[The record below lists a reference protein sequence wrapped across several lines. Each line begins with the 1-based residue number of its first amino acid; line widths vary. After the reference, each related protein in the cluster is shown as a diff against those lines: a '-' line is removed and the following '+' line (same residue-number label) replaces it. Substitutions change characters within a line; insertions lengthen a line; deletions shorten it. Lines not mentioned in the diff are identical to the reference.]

1 MAVFADTVELRLR
14 IKDPL
19 GAIAILSVATEAA
32 RLAITTPAR
41 QTAYCQADTGVYYVY
56 DVDLAAWVAK
66 DVLISDARI
75 NIKIDLY
82 GVAGAAPRIVNDIK
96 AELGQR
102 IAIARTSDGAGAT
115 DYTSLKDMYQFYKD
129 LAESMVEE
137 AKVEAGTSTGRY
149 LRIRTHPHIGGGMHG

>member
-1 MAVFADTVELRLR
+1 VAVFADTAELRLR

-66 DVLISDARI
+66 DVLISDTRL
-75 NIKIDLY
+75 NTLIDLY
-82 GVAGAAPRIVNDIK
+82 GVAGAAPRVIKDIM

-102 IAIARTSDGAGAT
+102 LYVARTADGAGST
-115 DYTSLKDMYQFYKD
+115 DYQNLSTMKEFYKD

-137 AKVEAGTSTGRY
+137 AKVEAGKSSGRY